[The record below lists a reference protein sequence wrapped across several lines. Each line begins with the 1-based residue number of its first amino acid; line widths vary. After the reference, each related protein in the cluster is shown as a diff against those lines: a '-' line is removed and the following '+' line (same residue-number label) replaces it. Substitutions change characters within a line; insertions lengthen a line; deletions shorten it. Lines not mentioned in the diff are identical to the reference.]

1 MNALSLSMQIKEQGY
16 AIVKNYLSEE
26 QANSL
31 KAEMVKAYEKI
42 PDGRVGIY
50 DTEHF
55 EPRMSGDFDQGK
67 SILIYPP
74 TYKHFKY
81 MSEYFFGS
89 EFINT
94 VVEKYYG
101 GRCNK
106 FLQTYSTYESNVVDN
121 SELDRHSW
129 MHVDPYQALKV
140 AFFPLGSTIKSGAL
154 RVIPNSRQEGSIIRQ
169 QFMSQNPKG
178 LRGGIAH
185 RMVDF
190 REHCPTLITRNEDEA
205 IYLECSPTDI
215 CFLDTDTYHGGGLV
229 TDNNLER
236 MAFFIHNR
244 LY

>member
-1 MNALSLSMQIKEQGY
+1 MDALALVSQIKEQGY
-16 AIVKNYLSEE
+16 AIIKDALSVE
-26 QANSL
+26 QADNL
-31 KAEMVKAYEKI
+31 KSEMTEAYNKVPEN
-42 PDGRVGIY
+42 GVGIF
-50 DTEHF
+50 DTDSF
-55 EPRMSGDFDQGK
+55 DPRMSGHFEQGK
-67 SILIYPP
+67 SMLVYPP
-74 TYKHFKY
+74 AYKYFKY

-89 EFINT
+89 QFINT
-94 VVEKYYG
+94 VIEMYYG

-205 IYLECSPTDI
+205 IYLECNPTDI